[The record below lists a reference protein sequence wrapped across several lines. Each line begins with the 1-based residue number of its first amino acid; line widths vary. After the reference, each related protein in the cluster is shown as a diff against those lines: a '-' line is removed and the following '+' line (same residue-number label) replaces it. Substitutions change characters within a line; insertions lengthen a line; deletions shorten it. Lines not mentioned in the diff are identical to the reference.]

1 MIETTLQDCVLDTCA
16 KNNIELAVAQAVEFA
31 IQACYVNGFDCPAPE
46 ITPGLC
52 SHMLQFLHYFM

>member
-1 MIETTLQDCVLDTCA
+1 MIENTLQDCVLDTCA

-52 SHMLQFLHYFM
+52 SHML